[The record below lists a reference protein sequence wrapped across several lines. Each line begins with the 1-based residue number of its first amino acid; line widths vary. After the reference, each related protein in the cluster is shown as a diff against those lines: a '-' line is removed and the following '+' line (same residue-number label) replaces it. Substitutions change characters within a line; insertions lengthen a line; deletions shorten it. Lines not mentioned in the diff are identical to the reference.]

1 MAQPL
6 SAESAVLSIIIVT
19 HNVPALLRA
28 CLASVYASDF
38 THGFE
43 VFVVDNGDDDS
54 LAMVAAAFPDAK
66 RILGSPHIGFAA
78 GNNLALPRAR
88 GRYVLLLNPDTELPP
103 TALSQLYD
111 VMETHPQWGI
121 VGPKLI
127 RADGSLDL
135 ACRRSFPT
143 PWNALMKAAGLAQ
156 RFPCSRLT
164 AGYNL
169 TYLDPDESYPLDAV
183 VGAFMFIRR
192 QALAQAGPLD
202 DAFFMYGEDLDLCY
216 RIKQAGWQVWYW
228 PAVAV
233 RHLKGESSRQRPGR
247 MTFEFFRSMH
257 LFYAKHQ
264 ASRNPTILNAL
275 VIMAIWFFFILAL
288 CRLRLRR
295 GARQPPR
302 LTLTAL

>member
-1 MAQPL
+1 MEL
-6 SAESAVLSIIIVT
+6 SVIIVT
-19 HNVPALLRA
+19 HNVLPLLRA
-28 CLASVYASDF
+28 CLNSLYASDF
-38 THGFE
+38 APGFE
-43 VFVVDNGDDDS
+43 VFVVDNGADYS
-54 LAMVAAAFPDAK
+54 LDMVAAEFPDAE

-103 TALSQLYD
+103 TALAQLYD
-111 VMETHPQWGI
+111 VMERHPQWGV

-143 PWNALMKAAGLAQ
+143 PWNALMKACGLA
-156 RFPCSRLT
+156 RTFPQSRVT

-192 QALAQAGPLD
+192 EALGQTGPLD
-202 DAFFMYGEDLDLCY
+202 DTFFMYGEDLDLCY
-216 RIKQAGWQVWYW
+216 RIKQAGWHVWYW
-228 PAVAV
+228 PAVVV

-247 MTFEFFRSMH
+247 MTFEFFRAMH
-257 LFYAKHQ
+257 IFCTKHQ
-264 ASRNPTILNAL
+264 ASHNPTIVNVL
-275 VIMAIWFFFILAL
+275 VIMAIWFFCALAML
-288 CRLRLRR
+288 RLRLRR
-295 GARQPPR
+295 ESKQPPR
-302 LTLTAL
+302 LSAL